1 MNCFPRLW
9 LAIVGTKWCI
19 FVSGLHKKKN
29 LWLSRTNFRSQS
41 NFRYSTFWNPI
52 GSKIFHTKK
61 NQFRWY
67 FAFLLPP
74 IVSYV
79 YVKHKYFYLII
90 HKIYVVF
97 RLFYKT
103 NKIYTLIVICFTVS
117 NELLI
122 FTSRVPSK
130 LSQFHLS

>member
-29 LWLSRTNFRSQS
+29 CDCREPIFGRKVTFDILHFGIRSEA
-41 NFRYSTFWNPI
+41 RYFT
-52 GSKIFHTKK
+52 
-61 NQFRWY
+61 QFRWY

-74 IVSYV
+74 IVSYIYV

-90 HKIYVVF
+90 HKIYMVF

-103 NKIYTLIVICFTVS
+103 NKIYTLIVICYTVS